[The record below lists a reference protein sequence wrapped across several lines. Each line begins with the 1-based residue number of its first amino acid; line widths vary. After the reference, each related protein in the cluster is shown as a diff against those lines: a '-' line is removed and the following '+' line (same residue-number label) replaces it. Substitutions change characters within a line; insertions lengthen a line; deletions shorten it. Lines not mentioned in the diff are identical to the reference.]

1 MWYTEICMKD
11 RNKLDRIG
19 LDWIGL
25 DLDRITEGF
34 TDVVH
39 GKLHEGSE

>member
-1 MWYTEICMKD
+1 MKD

-25 DLDRITEGF
+25 DFGSDHRWIYGF
-34 TDVVH
+34 VVTADNLR
-39 GKLHEGSE
+39 GPR